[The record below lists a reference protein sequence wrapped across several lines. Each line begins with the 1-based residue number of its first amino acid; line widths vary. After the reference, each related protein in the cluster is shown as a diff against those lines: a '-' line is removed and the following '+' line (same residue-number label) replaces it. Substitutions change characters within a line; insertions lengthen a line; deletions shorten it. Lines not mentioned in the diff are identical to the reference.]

1 MKTCIISF
9 AFVLCGIASFGQNE
23 FTMKEGDTTY
33 TMKKYFLCLLKKGGN
48 RIQDSLASAK
58 IQEGH
63 MAHLNMLAQNG
74 YACIAGPLDGD
85 NDIRGIVIYNVAT
98 KEEAE
103 KLATEDPAVKA
114 GRLKAE
120 VYGWWAA
127 KGSVLK

>member
-9 AFVLCGIASFGQNE
+9 AFILYGIASYSQNE
-23 FTMKEGDTTY
+23 FTMKDGDTTY
-33 TMKKYFLCLLKKGGN
+33 TMKKYFLCLLKKGDN
-48 RIQDSLASAK
+48 RTQDSLASAK

-63 MAHLNMLAQNG
+63 MAHLNMLAQKG
-74 YACIAGPLDGD
+74 YACIVGPLDGD
-85 NDIRGIVIYNVAT
+85 NEIRGIVIYNVTT

-103 KLATEDPAVKA
+103 SLASEDPAIKA